1 MILETLSFAESPL
14 SLQDI
19 TQSVKLAKT
28 TVYGLLATLVKL
40 GYVERTKQ
48 TYQLGLRL
56 RELSKPLEQRDELV
70 RRHFYPLLKK
80 MALLSNNT
88 AYLAIQSGADEY
100 LYIDAIEKDN
110 PLTIR
115 SPRGRR
121 ESLID
126 SAIGKIFVSFNP
138 QLKRILRMQG
148 ALTPWLEMEIE
159 QISQQGFSLDLEQAE
174 PGLHCLAI
182 PLYMNG
188 DLVAAAG
195 LSGAADELV
204 AGEDGVGSI
213 KQGALEGSN
222 VQVVEEMVDMITTQ
236 RAYEMNAKVVSA
248 ADDMLKFVAQSM

>member
-1 MILETLSFAESPL
+1 MT
-14 SLQDI
+14 
-19 TQSVKLAKT
+19 
-28 TVYGLLATLVKL
+28 
-40 GYVERTKQ
+40 
-48 TYQLGLRL
+48 
-56 RELSKPLEQRDELV
+56 
-70 RRHFYPLLKK
+70 
-80 MALLSNNT
+80 LLSNNT

-110 PLTIR
+110 PLRIR

-138 QLKRILRMQG
+138 QLERILRMQG

-174 PGLHCLAI
+174 PRLNCLAI

-195 LSGAADELV
+195 LSGAADELTQ
-204 AGEDGVGSI
+204 A
-213 KQGALEGSN
+213 KLRHFA
-222 VQVVEEMVDMITTQ
+222 QVF
-236 RAYEMNAKVVSA
+236 
-248 ADDMLKFVAQSM
+248 LK

>member
-1 MILETLSFAESPL
+1 MDTKGKTIQSLERGFMILETLSFAESPL

-19 TQSVKLAKT
+19 TQSVRLAKT

-195 LSGAADELV
+195 LSGAADELTE
-204 AGEDGVGSI
+204 A
-213 KQGALEGSN
+213 KLRHFA
-222 VQVVEEMVDMITTQ
+222 QVFL
-236 RAYEMNAKVVSA
+236 R
-248 ADDMLKFVAQSM
+248 